1 MNVSSMMRLM
11 PMNNELTV
19 RPNEAKLQAPDMMQ
33 AFGDVLERSIQSISQ
48 QEQTVHQLT
57 EQFAAGKLN
66 DVHSLVIASEQLNL
80 GLQLTVQVRNK
91 AIEAYQEMMRM
102 QL

>member
-19 RPNEAKLQAPDMMQ
+19 RPNDAKLQASDMMQ

-57 EQFAAGKLN
+57 EQFATGKLN
-66 DVHSLVIASEQLNL
+66 YVHSLVIASEQLNL